1 MRLILIIFL
10 SLISGEVMSQS
21 KKMNLEELKK
31 TLTPT
36 QYEVMCNEGTEPAFK
51 NEYWDHKEAG
61 IYIDRISGK
70 ALFSSLDKYD
80 SGTGWPSFTKPIED
94 DAVTTEV
101 DNSFFM
107 ARIEVKSKSSDA
119 HLGHVFDDGPGPTG
133 KRFCMNSASL
143 LFIPVAELE
152 AKGYGK
158 YKNLFTDE
166 KLQSSKIG
174 EAMFGAGCFW
184 GVEDIIRKIPGVIST
199 DVGYAGGDIKDPGYE
214 KVTTGST
221 GHAEV
226 VYVKFDTSK
235 LSYDELLTYFFRL
248 HDPTTLNRQGNDVGT
263 QYRSVIFAN
272 DASQVEAAQK
282 AIKETEKSDRF
293 DHRPVVTEITS
304 WKPFYLAEDYHQDY
318 LQKKPDGYTC
328 HWLRK

>member
-1 MRLILIIFL
+1 
-10 SLISGEVMSQS
+10 MSQS
-21 KKMNLEELKK
+21 KKLNLDELKK

-36 QYEVMCNEGTEPAFK
+36 QFEVMCNEGTEPAFK

-61 IYIDRISGK
+61 IYVDRISGK

-94 DAVTTEV
+94 AAVTTEV
-101 DNSFFM
+101 DNSLFM
-107 ARIEVKSKSSDA
+107 TRIEVKSASSDA

-143 LFIPVAELE
+143 LFIPVNELE
-152 AKGYGK
+152 KRGYGQ
-158 YKNLFTDE
+158 YKKLFDE
-166 KLQSSKIG
+166 SDKSKQTG
-174 EAMFGAGCFW
+174 QKVSEAMFGAGCFW
-184 GVEDIIRKIPGVIST
+184 GVEEIIRKLPGVIST
-199 DVGYAGGDIKDPGYE
+199 DVGYAGGKVKDPGYE
-214 KVTTGST
+214 KVKTGET

-226 VYVKFDTSK
+226 VWVKFDENVI
-235 LSYDELLTYFFRL
+235 SYDELMSYFFRL

-263 QYRSVIFAN
+263 QYRSIIFAK
-272 DASQVEAAQK
+272 DESQRLAAQK
-282 AIKETEKSDRF
+282 AIAATEASDRF
-293 DHRPVVTEITS
+293 DHRPVVTEITG
-304 WKPFYLAEDYHQDY
+304 WTNFYKAEDYHQDY